1 MQSVFLPE
9 DNSNLFAFFP
19 LLLLLSGDIEL
30 NPGPRTGKIQQV
42 CDDIILNSAGNTPRS
57 VLQFHYANL
66 TDAIS
71 KNLYKVTD
79 ALYTKS
85 LIPKETLDH
94 IQATQGV
101 SDLIKSS
108 QLVSELQQQ
117 VLVSPNPDQYLISL
131 CRVLAKKQCHAIA
144 TSILHRLGSVD
155 VNLCLES
162 SSSILR
168 SHYNSLP
175 DAITDS
181 LHGVTNALY
190 AKGLITKEAK
200 SFIETATGISDLQ
213 KSNQLVTKLEALLS
227 TSDDPDQCLIDICH
241 VLIDQNH
248 KTLADITASILHQLG
263 KHLYI
268 LLYICYV
275 YDPVGQ
281 PIPDKVELIN
291 SLPNSVQEYADIMKK
306 RYIKQP
312 IVAEDWPPRVGHNFF
327 GRLGL
332 VTKEKS
338 TTQPQDCRSA
348 NWYMLRGHVDRIP
361 DLPGYEEI
369 TVEDVLKS
377 NSSGIYVIIDGPPG
391 IGKTTLCRKLL
402 NMWSNGTLPHQQYFL
417 VLYCPLR
424 NTRVASAATLAELF
438 IYENPKVPKVV
449 DWMSEKEGEGMLIIF
464 DGWDELS
471 VKHRRSSLAA
481 RIARRELLTE
491 CSLIFTS
498 RSYASS
504 SLLRFSH
511 FNKHVQVI
519 GFSREEI
526 FTVVIKIIQKDPEE
540 SQKVIDTV
548 FKDQTGVALNSDSKS
563 ALKLINDL
571 KVHGDV
577 LSLCYVPLIC
587 SMVIVVYC
595 KLGRLPTTLTQLYE
609 NFILQ
614 TIRRHVEIKE
624 RHDEI
629 NPYAIEKLPLLPQQ
643 LVKPFEELCQLAYTN
658 LTNTR
663 MTFTSS
669 QLQQSSINED
679 FLGLITTFID
689 YDEMTHQFL
698 HLTIQ
703 EFLAAWWIF
712 KHEETEKKFNDHFDD
727 DHFRM
732 CLRFTAGLTHLEH
745 ESYQQY
751 FNQWQL
757 DLQCK
762 ARLPT
767 VFEAYCCPLFSE
779 SDSLMTEKCGTY
791 CIEDFE
797 LIHNSSKLL
806 HIQLFQ
812 LLYESQNA
820 TLCGVLAQSV
830 INASICLDAQTLSL
844 FETLCFGYFINN
856 SNTTWNQ
863 LHLVLPNEQC
873 IAAFTRDHQP
883 TIQCKALKLSLK
895 DCSNESIHKLAQRPL
910 LCNVQELQC
919 SLSGLSEISN
929 SFTHDFVLL
938 EVLKLPHLKI
948 LYFNE
953 ERTYRGTEN
962 CSEIEKCLETKLT
975 LKELYVKLPNGNKS
989 IVNSIIRGVTRN
1001 EIMTSFSLVTQ
1012 YIDIMVDI
1020 RALLKHNKTLK
1031 SFTLIVDAGLKPM
1044 LIKEI
1049 KFTEVRT
1056 PLTSLKLLLC
1066 AGGEKQIESMLRH
1079 IKGLKCLILQPVAYT
1094 PLRVDSHPGL
1104 QQLAL
1109 QLDTEEIAITLFT
1122 HLMTNTTL
1130 RALKVWIYEPLL
1142 SIRKVGTRLKA
1153 MLKKNATLQ
1162 CFEIEARILYFFS
1175 TLPIEFMS
1183 LMADGLRSNTNIQ
1196 QLRIPIVISPDE
1208 NVIQTFLLNI
1218 FHMKHLKELQL
1229 NIHSLP
1235 DTGPKMVFSTM
1246 VSFSELVLPALTEML
1261 QLKKPIRSL
1270 CIQYNIFTSDERKK
1284 TVEQFHEAIFLH
1296 PTLEYVEVISSSLE
1310 LEPIFKAQKEAL
1322 IAKHKEKQP
1331 IPKVV
1336 HILKH
1341 FFDEKMNPTHS
1352 PFQS

>member
-1 MQSVFLPE
+1 M
-9 DNSNLFAFFP
+9 
-19 LLLLLSGDIEL
+19 
-30 NPGPRTGKIQQV
+30 RK
-42 CDDIILNSAGNTPRS
+42 
-57 VLQFHYANL
+57 
-66 TDAIS
+66 
-71 KNLYKVTD
+71 KYK
-79 ALYTKS
+79 
-85 LIPKETLDH
+85 
-94 IQATQGV
+94 
-101 SDLIKSS
+101 
-108 QLVSELQQQ
+108 
-117 VLVSPNPDQYLISL
+117 
-131 CRVLAKKQCHAIA
+131 
-144 TSILHRLGSVD
+144 
-155 VNLCLES
+155 
-162 SSSILR
+162 
-168 SHYNSLP
+168 
-175 DAITDS
+175 
-181 LHGVTNALY
+181 
-190 AKGLITKEAK
+190 
-200 SFIETATGISDLQ
+200 
-213 KSNQLVTKLEALLS
+213 
-227 TSDDPDQCLIDICH
+227 
-241 VLIDQNH
+241 
-248 KTLADITASILHQLG
+248 
-263 KHLYI
+263 
-268 LLYICYV
+268 
-275 YDPVGQ
+275 
-281 PIPDKVELIN
+281 
-291 SLPNSVQEYADIMKK
+291 
-306 RYIKQP
+306 KQP

-449 DWMSEKEGEGMLIIF
+449 NWMLEKEGEGLLIIF

-504 SLLRFSH
+504 SLTRFSH

-519 GFSREEI
+519 GFSQKEI
-526 FTVVIKIIQKDPEE
+526 FTVVIKTIQKNPEE

-548 FKDQTGVALNSDSKS
+548 FKDQTDAALNSDSKS

-629 NPYAIEKLPLLPQQ
+629 DPYALETLPSLPQQ
-643 LVKPFEELCQLAYTN
+643 LAKPFEELCQLAYTN
-658 LTNTR
+658 LANTR
-663 MTFTSS
+663 ITFTSS
-669 QLQQSSINED
+669 QLQQSSANED

-689 YDEMTHQFL
+689 YDEKTHQFL

-703 EFLAAWWIF
+703 EFLAAWWISKYEKTEEKF
-712 KHEETEKKFNDHFDD
+712 KNHFDD

-751 FNQWQL
+751 FNKWQF
-757 DLQCK
+757 DVQCK
-762 ARLPT
+762 TQLPT
-767 VFEAYCCPLFSE
+767 VFETYCHPSFSE
-779 SDSLMTEKCGTY
+779 SNSLMTANCCTYEKN
-791 CIEDFE
+791 IE
-797 LIHNSSKLL
+797 LLCHSSKLL
-806 HIQLFQ
+806 HIHLFQ

-1001 EIMTSFSLVTQ
+1001 EIMTSFSLVTE
-1012 YIDIMVDI
+1012 YIDFMADI

-1031 SFTLIVDAGLKPM
+1031 AFTLIINSNLESRK
-1044 LIKEI
+1044 IKLN
-1049 KFTEVRT
+1049 EVRT
-1056 PLTSLKLLLC
+1056 PLTFLRLEVN
-1066 AGGEKQIESMLRH
+1066 AGGEQQTEFMLQH
-1079 IKGLKCLILQPVAYT
+1079 IKELKCLILQPVIYNSSGLLSIFGSHPSRQQQV
-1094 PLRVDSHPGL
+1094 PLQLIFDSHPGL

-1109 QLDTEEIAITLFT
+1109 HLDTEEIAVTLFT

-1130 RALKVWIYEPLL
+1130 RALKVQLHQSLL
-1142 SIRKVGTRLKA
+1142 SNPNVGTRLKA
-1153 MLKKNATLQ
+1153 MLKINATLQ
-1162 CFEIEARILYFFS
+1162 CFEIEVKNTFFFF
-1175 TLPIEFMS
+1175 TLPIEFTL
-1183 LMADGLRSNTNIQ
+1183 LMTNGLRCNTNIQ
-1196 QLRIPIVISPDE
+1196 QLRIPIAISPDE
-1208 NVIQTFLLNI
+1208 NDIQTFLHDI
-1218 FHMKHLKELQL
+1218 FCMKHLKELQL
-1229 NIHSLP
+1229 NIYP
-1235 DTGPKMVFSTM
+1235 VVTM
-1246 VSFSELVLPALTEML
+1246 QGVEVLFYEHALPAFTKML

-1270 CIQYNIFTSDERKK
+1270 SIRCDISQSNPKWKK
-1284 TVEQFHEAIFLH
+1284 IVEQFHEAIFLH
-1296 PTLEYVEVISSSLE
+1296 PTLEYVEVISASIE
-1310 LEPIFKAQKEAL
+1310 LEPIFKAQREAL
-1322 IAKHKEKQP
+1322 IAKRKNKQP
-1331 IPKVV
+1331 IPKVI
-1336 HILKH
+1336 HISKNLLS
-1341 FFDEKMNPTHS
+1341 EAMNSTHS
-1352 PFQS
+1352 QFEKSLISLS

>member
-1 MQSVFLPE
+1 M
-9 DNSNLFAFFP
+9 
-19 LLLLLSGDIEL
+19 
-30 NPGPRTGKIQQV
+30 R
-42 CDDIILNSAGNTPRS
+42 
-57 VLQFHYANL
+57 
-66 TDAIS
+66 
-71 KNLYKVTD
+71 
-79 ALYTKS
+79 
-85 LIPKETLDH
+85 
-94 IQATQGV
+94 
-101 SDLIKSS
+101 
-108 QLVSELQQQ
+108 
-117 VLVSPNPDQYLISL
+117 
-131 CRVLAKKQCHAIA
+131 
-144 TSILHRLGSVD
+144 
-155 VNLCLES
+155 
-162 SSSILR
+162 
-168 SHYNSLP
+168 
-175 DAITDS
+175 
-181 LHGVTNALY
+181 
-190 AKGLITKEAK
+190 
-200 SFIETATGISDLQ
+200 
-213 KSNQLVTKLEALLS
+213 
-227 TSDDPDQCLIDICH
+227 
-241 VLIDQNH
+241 
-248 KTLADITASILHQLG
+248 
-263 KHLYI
+263 
-268 LLYICYV
+268 
-275 YDPVGQ
+275 
-281 PIPDKVELIN
+281 
-291 SLPNSVQEYADIMKK
+291 K
-306 RYIKQP
+306 RYKEQH
-312 IVAEDWPPRVGHNFF
+312 VVVQDWPPRVGQSFF

-332 VTKEKS
+332 VTKEES
-338 TTQPQDCRSA
+338 TQHNTTQHNTTKPKDCQSA
-348 NWYMLRGHVDRIP
+348 NWYMLRGNVDQISN
-361 DLPGYEEI
+361 LPGYNEI

-377 NSSGIYVIIDGPPG
+377 NSSSIYVIIDGPPG

-438 IYENPKVPKVV
+438 TYENPKVPKVV
-449 DWMSEKEGEGMLIIF
+449 DWMLEKEGEGMLIIF

-471 VKHRRSSLAA
+471 VKHRKSSLAA
-481 RIARRELLTE
+481 RIARRELLTD

-504 SLLRFSH
+504 SLLGLDLPH

-519 GFSREEI
+519 GFSQEEI
-526 FTVVIKIIQKDPEE
+526 FAVVIKIIQKDPGE
-540 SQKVIDTV
+540 SQKVIDMV
-548 FKDQTGVALNSDSKS
+548 LKDQTGVALNSDSKL

-577 LSLCYVPLIC
+577 LSLCYIPLIC
-587 SMVIVVYC
+587 SMVIVVYR
-595 KLGRLPTTLTQLYE
+595 KLGHLPTTLTQLYE

-629 NPYAIEKLPLLPQQ
+629 DPYAIETLSLLPQQ

-658 LTNTR
+658 LANTR

-669 QLQQSSINED
+669 QFQQSSTNED

-689 YDEMTHQFL
+689 YDEKTHQFL

-703 EFLAAWWIF
+703 EFLAAWWIS
-712 KHEETEKKFNDHFDD
+712 KHEETEKKFKDHFDD

-751 FNQWQL
+751 FNQLQF

-767 VFEAYCCPLFSE
+767 VFEAYCRPLFSE

-806 HIQLFQ
+806 HIHLFT

-830 INASICLDAQTLSL
+830 INASICLDVEKVSL
-844 FETLCFGYFINN
+844 YETLCFGYFINN

-919 SLSGLSEISN
+919 SLSGLSKISN

-938 EVLKLPHLKI
+938 EVLKLPHLRI

-953 ERTYRGTEN
+953 TRTYRGTEN
-962 CSEIEKCLETKLT
+962 CSELEKCLETKLT

-989 IVNSIIRGVTRN
+989 VVNSIIRGVTRN

-1012 YIDIMVDI
+1012 YIDFMADI

-1056 PLTSLKLLLC
+1056 PLTSLKLLLR
-1066 AGGEKQIESMLRH
+1066 GGEKQIESMLRH
-1079 IKGLKCLILQPVAYT
+1079 IKELKCLILQPVKYSPG
-1094 PLRVDSHPGL
+1094 PLSIFDPHPSQQQVPLQPIFDSHPGL

-1109 QLDTEEIAITLFT
+1109 NLDTEEIAITLFT

-1130 RALKVWIYEPLL
+1130 RALKVWIDEPLL
-1142 SIRKVGTRLKA
+1142 LIRKVGTRLKA
-1153 MLKKNATLQ
+1153 MLKINTTLQ
-1162 CFEIEARILYFFS
+1162 CFEIEARILYFFF

-1196 QLRIPIVISPDE
+1196 QLRIPIVITPDE

-1229 NIHSLP
+1229 NIYSLP
-1235 DTGPKMVFSTM
+1235 NTGPKMVSSTM

-1270 CIQYNIFTSDERKK
+1270 CIQYNILTSDERKK

-1296 PTLEYVEVISSSLE
+1296 PTLEYVEVISNSQE
-1310 LEPIFKAQKEAL
+1310 LKSIFKAQKEAL
-1322 IAKHKEKQP
+1322 IAKHKAKQP